1 MSSTI
6 SNQAIRV
13 FNPATQEKLAD
24 IPITSTD
31 ELNEILTR
39 ASKST
44 TMWNSTSLRN
54 RITILK
60 GFRKAIVTAS
70 ENLILTICNETG
82 KKHFEGLL
90 EVITSLEHLKQAAVS
105 APQILKSRSRN
116 SGFLKYKRSRV
127 QYEPLGVAGIISPWN
142 YPLILSLSPVVEALL
157 AGNTVILKPS
167 EQTPLTAK
175 LLKQIWDSIDV
186 NPDIF
191 QVIYGAGETGSH
203 LVDSPKTDIICFTG
217 STHIGRKIAEACARQ
232 LKPVILELGGKDPM
246 VVLNDAPLERT
257 LQAAIWGGMSNA
269 GQTCISVERIYVQK
283 DLYPEFSHRI
293 SDMIS
298 DVSAGPDE
306 SNTIGPITIANGYDK
321 IINQLNDLPESIRIE
336 KGKTSTNDLFIAP
349 TVVFDPPRDS
359 ALNCEE
365 TFGPII
371 TVTPFNTIEDA
382 IQLANDTG
390 YGLSASVFTRN
401 KKHAKYLAEKINAGS
416 VVIND
421 VLTGYGIADLPFGGR
436 GLSGF
441 GRVHGEEGLKAFS
454 HVKSITDNRFM
465 FKSEPW
471 WYVNQ
476 KRVQNLLKK
485 FIRWYYG

>member
-6 SNQAIRV
+6 ADQTINV
-13 FNPATQEKLAD
+13 FNPATRESLAD

-31 ELNEILTR
+31 ELDGLLTHAR
-39 ASKST
+39 QSAATWNASSV
-44 TMWNSTSLRN
+44 RH
-54 RITILK
+54 RVAILK
-60 GFRKAIVTAS
+60 RFRKAIVLAS
-70 ENLILTICNETG
+70 EDLIQTICNETG

-90 EVITSLEHLKQAAVS
+90 EVITSLEHLKRAAIS
-105 APQILKSRSRN
+105 APRILKPRSRN
-116 SGFLKYKRSRV
+116 SGFLKYKRSHI

-157 AGNTVILKPS
+157 AGNTVVLKPS

-175 LLKQIWDSIDV
+175 LLKKIWDSIDV
-186 NPDIF
+186 NSDIF
-191 QVIYGAGETGSH
+191 QVINGAGETGSH
-203 LVDSPKTDIICFTG
+203 LVDSPNTDIICFTG
-217 STHIGRKIAEACARQ
+217 STQIGRKIAEACARQ

-246 VVLNDAPLERT
+246 VVLNDAPLERA

-283 DLYPEFSHRI
+283 DLYSEFSHRI
-293 SDMIS
+293 SDMVS
-298 DVSAGPDE
+298 NVSAGPGE
-306 SNTIGPITIANGYDK
+306 SDTIGPITIANGYEK

-336 KGKTSTNDLFIAP
+336 KGKASTEDLFIAP
-349 TVVFDPPRDS
+349 TVVFDPPKDS
-359 ALNCEE
+359 AVICEE
-365 TFGPII
+365 TFGPVI
-371 TVTPFNTIEDA
+371 TITPFNTIEDA

-401 KKHAKYLAEKINAGS
+401 KTHAKYLAEKINAGS